1 MGMMNL
7 QQVLDFICQSVPQAR
22 LVGDGATPVARVHTD
37 TRTLQPGDLF
47 VALKGERFDANA
59 FLADARDAGAVA
71 AVAHGGLEA
80 SGLPGLEG
88 PDSLAALGALAAAW
102 RAQFSLPVIGIT
114 GSNGKTTVTQ
124 MVASILRAWKGDAA
138 FATQGNFN
146 NDIGVPLTLLRL
158 RTQHAAAVIEM
169 GMNHPG
175 EIATLAAITQPTVA
189 LVNNAQREHLEF
201 MHTVQA
207 VAEENGSVLAALP
220 ADGVAVFPA
229 GDTYSGL
236 WGRLAGP
243 RHCITFGP
251 GGDVQCLHTQWQQ
264 GQWMVQMTT
273 PAGAFS
279 CSLQIAG
286 QHNVT
291 NALAAAACAVAAGV
305 PPDAIARGLSAFSP
319 VKGRSRALSVRHA
332 GRDIIVVDDTYNAN
346 PDSMR
351 AAIDV
356 LAALPAPQLLVMGD
370 MGEVGDQ
377 GPQFHAEAGAHARA
391 AGIAH
396 LYALGV
402 QSANAARA
410 FGAARNFDNMASLQ
424 AAVLEALPQVGS
436 VLVKGSRFMKM
447 EQVVEA
453 MAANA
458 EQQEIVHSEAPHD
471 ASH

>member
-7 QQVLDFICQSVPQAR
+7 QQALDWIRQSIPQAR

-80 SGLPGLEG
+80 SGLPGIEV
-88 PDSLAALGALAAAW
+88 PDSLAALGALATAW
-102 RAQFSLPVIGIT
+102 RAQFSLPLIGIT

-158 RTQHAAAVIEM
+158 RAEHAAAVIEM

-175 EIATLAAITQPTVA
+175 EIATLAAIAQPTVA

-229 GDTYSGL
+229 GDAYTGL
-236 WGRLAGP
+236 WARQLGAR
-243 RHCITFGP
+243 
-251 GGDVQCLHTQWQQ
+251 
-264 GQWMVQMTT
+264 QM
-273 PAGAFS
+273 
-279 CSLQIAG
+279 
-286 QHNVT
+286 
-291 NALAAAACAVAAGV
+291 
-305 PPDAIARGLSAFSP
+305 
-319 VKGRSRALSVRHA
+319 A
-332 GRDIIVVDDTYNAN
+332 GRDDHTRRGAVVHPADCGTAQRHQCAGRCRLRRGGWRFAGCHCARPNCIQPRQGALARAQ
-346 PDSMR
+346 R
-351 AAIDV
+351 AAC
-356 LAALPAPQLLVMGD
+356 
-370 MGEVGDQ
+370 
-377 GPQFHAEAGAHARA
+377 GARHHR
-391 AGIAH
+391 G
-396 LYALGV
+396 G
-402 QSANAARA
+402 
-410 FGAARNFDNMASLQ
+410 
-424 AAVLEALPQVGS
+424 
-436 VLVKGSRFMKM
+436 
-447 EQVVEA
+447 
-453 MAANA
+453 
-458 EQQEIVHSEAPHD
+458 
-471 ASH
+471 